1 MRKLLVA
8 AGMILI
14 LTGCASE
21 NEVTTV
27 SELPA
32 DHKVEL
38 QEPESSSGVWTDDPA
53 LDAAL
58 WSAMTVATM

>member
-1 MRKLLVA
+1 MERLLVA
-8 AGMILI
+8 AGMILL

-21 NEVTTV
+21 KEVTPV

-38 QEPESSSGVWTDDPA
+38 QEPES
-53 LDAAL
+53 
-58 WSAMTVATM
+58 